1 MNDTIQLSGL
11 ARQLVLHELLDE
23 KAAQQAQSQAQR
35 NKLSLVTYLVQS
47 KLVKGQALIEL
58 AADQFGIAY
67 CDLNSLERDSLPKDL
82 ISEKLV
88 RQHRVVPLWRRG
100 NKLFVGISDPANHQA
115 INDVQFS
122 TGLTTEA
129 ILVEDDKLGI
139 IIEKLFEN
147 ATDSLAGLDDVD
159 LEGLDVGSGAGASQD
174 DDSSAETD
182 DAPVVRFVNK
192 MLLDAIRGGSSDLH
206 FEPYEKIYRVR
217 FRTDGMLHEVAKPP
231 IQLASRISA
240 RLKVMAGLDISERR
254 KPQDGRIKMRVS
266 KTKSIDFRVNT
277 LPTLWGEKIVMRI
290 LDSSSAQMGIDA
302 LGYEEDQ
309 KELYLAALKQPQGM
323 ILVTGPTGSGKTVSL
338 YTGLNILNTTDI
350 NISTAEDPVEIN

>member
-1 MNDTIQLSGL
+1 
-11 ARQLVLHELLDE
+11 
-23 KAAQQAQSQAQR
+23 
-35 NKLSLVTYLVQS
+35 
-47 KLVKGQALIEL
+47 
-58 AADQFGIAY
+58 
-67 CDLNSLERDSLPKDL
+67 
-82 ISEKLV
+82 
-88 RQHRVVPLWRRG
+88 
-100 NKLFVGISDPANHQA
+100 NHQA

-217 FRTDGMLHEVAKPP
+217 FRTD
-231 IQLASRISA
+231 
-240 RLKVMAGLDISERR
+240 
-254 KPQDGRIKMRVS
+254 
-266 KTKSIDFRVNT
+266 
-277 LPTLWGEKIVMRI
+277 
-290 LDSSSAQMGIDA
+290 
-302 LGYEEDQ
+302 
-309 KELYLAALKQPQGM
+309 
-323 ILVTGPTGSGKTVSL
+323 
-338 YTGLNILNTTDI
+338 
-350 NISTAEDPVEIN
+350 